1 MILKVTKGNIFLKKS
16 NLLLFVISF
25 LKANANNSKQ
35 YIKFVIAGE
44 VFSEGGKDIV
54 LSNYSASW
62 KFHRK
67 IAGKALR
74 SVIPNITSEISL
86 RK

>member
-1 MILKVTKGNIFLKKS
+1 MQIM
-16 NLLLFVISF
+16 
-25 LKANANNSKQ
+25 Q
-35 YIKFVIAGE
+35 IKFVIAGE

-74 SVIPNITSEISL
+74 SVIPNITSEILL